1 MMRIFGLI
9 GFPLSHSFSKK
20 YFDQKFASEQI
31 TDANFFLYPIP
42 KIEEVVNLIQLTPNL
57 QGLAITIP
65 YKKQIIPYLNK
76 VSSEVQ
82 QMQAC
87 NCVHIKQGELIGYN
101 TDVVGFKKSLLQQLQ
116 PHHNGALILGTGGAA
131 AAVAFV
137 FNELKIPFQ
146 FVSRNPSSQ
155 NNCMAYS
162 QITEALLL
170 QFPIVVNTTPLGTFP
185 DVNTCPP
192 IPYEF
197 LSEKNY
203 LFDLVYNPAETLFLK
218 KGREKGCVV
227 QNGYDMLVGQAEA
240 NWEIWNAQ

>member
-1 MMRIFGLI
+1 MRIFGLI

-20 YFDQKFASEQI
+20 YFDQKFASERI
-31 TDANFFLYPIP
+31 NDANFFLYPIP
-42 KIEEVVNLIQLTPNL
+42 KIEEVVNLIQSTPNL

-76 VSSEVQ
+76 VSTEVN

-101 TDVVGFKKSLLQQLQ
+101 TDVIGFKKSLLQKLQ
-116 PHHNGALILGTGGAA
+116 VHHNSALILGTGGAA

-146 FVSRNPSSQ
+146 FVSRNPSSS
-155 NNCMAYS
+155 NNYIS
-162 QITEALLL
+162 YGQINEALLL
-170 QFPIVVNTTPLGTFP
+170 QFPIIVNTTPLGTFP
-185 DVNTCPP
+185 NVNACPP

-218 KGREKGCVV
+218 KGKEKGCVV

>member
-42 KIEEVVNLIQLTPNL
+42 KIQDVVSLIQSTPNL
-57 QGLAITIP
+57 QGLAVTIP
-65 YKKQIIPYLNK
+65 YKKQIIPYVNK
-76 VSSEVQ
+76 VSAEVQ
-82 QMQAC
+82 EMQAC
-87 NCVHIKQGELIGYN
+87 NCVHIQQGELSGYN
-101 TDVVGFKKSLLQQLQ
+101 TDVIGFKKSLLQQLQ

-131 AAVAFV
+131 AAVAIV

-146 FVSRNPSSQ
+146 FVSRHPLSHH
-155 NNCMAYS
+155 NCIAYK
-162 QITEALLL
+162 QINEMLLGL
-170 QFPIVVNTTPLGTFP
+170 FPIIVNTTPFGTFP
-185 DVNTCPP
+185 DVNNCPP

-197 LSEKNY
+197 LSAKNY
-203 LFDLVYNPAETLFLK
+203 LFDLVYNPGETLFLK
-218 KGREKGCVV
+218 KGKEKGCLV

-240 NWEIWNAQ
+240 NWEIWNSY